1 MRPGI
6 GHVLTAA
13 QAVTTLAALG
23 LTIYVTVDSKNN
35 RDHGVFKQSF
45 KVPILERRLLNPLQT
60 IEAKATEIAATV
72 AAEATQL
79 PDKAKEATSDVL
91 RKVVPTGASLGTLR
105 ACVDVNGAK
114 CINFKFLLKVLW
126 GIPACLVISSLLC
139 ASTYLTTR
147 YWEDSERDKR
157 SVKIAC
163 TTRQWAS
170 TFLSVGGWFSS
181 ILMFLLVKEILDA
194 AEDLGRMLPGTLE
207 RGFAHKATVA
217 IMICATLHL
226 VVTPLFY
233 NVQHG
238 RYNSANLVET
248 KT

>member
-1 MRPGI
+1 M
-6 GHVLTAA
+6 
-13 QAVTTLAALG
+13 
-23 LTIYVTVDSKNN
+23 
-35 RDHGVFKQSF
+35 
-45 KVPILERRLLNPLQT
+45 QT
-60 IEAKATEIAATV
+60 IQAKGTEVAATI

-79 PDKAKEATSDVL
+79 PDKAKDAASDVL

-105 ACVDVNGAK
+105 GCVDVNGAK
-114 CINFKFLLKVLW
+114 CIKFNFLLKVLW
-126 GIPACLVISSLLC
+126 GIPACLILSSLLC

-157 SVKIAC
+157 SVKVAC

-207 RGFAHKATVA
+207 RGFAHKATIA
-217 IMICATLHL
+217 LLICATLHL
-226 VVTPLFY
+226 LVTPLFY

-238 RYNSANLVET
+238 RYNSANIVET
-248 KT
+248 KS